1 MFAQL
6 TFAREPLTEM
16 LHAAGGGSSSSMLSK
31 TFLAGTERTAV
42 ARRLIKVFDGLR
54 QAGKENLVYNGVRFG
69 E

>member
-6 TFAREPLTEM
+6 TFAPEPLTEM
-16 LHAAGGGSSSSMLSK
+16 LHAAGGGSSSMLSK

-42 ARRLIKVFDGLR
+42 ARRLIKVFDGLK